1 MILKQYVV
9 VTSGFKSPPTETHTL
24 FSWLI
29 LIKSNSSSPPHV
41 LPLIG
46 VQVLMGNSM
55 NRLPLTGYVFLLLPY
70 NVSHAETAHVPCAPD
85 ISYDL

>member
-1 MILKQYVV
+1 
-9 VTSGFKSPPTETHTL
+9 
-24 FSWLI
+24 
-29 LIKSNSSSPPHV
+29 V

-70 NVSHAETAHVPCAPD
+70 NVSHAEAAHVPCAPD